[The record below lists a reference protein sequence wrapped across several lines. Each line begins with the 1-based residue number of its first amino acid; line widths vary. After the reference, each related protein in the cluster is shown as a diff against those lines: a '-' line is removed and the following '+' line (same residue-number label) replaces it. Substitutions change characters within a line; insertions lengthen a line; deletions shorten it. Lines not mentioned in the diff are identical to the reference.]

1 MVAASR
7 AYRPFEIK
15 VMNSILKDR
24 NKMGAH
30 NDSVRTYFVEDRI
43 AVQNVWQDRPMMNII
58 DCELYAGPV
67 FNNVHDYGIATVWKD
82 YEG

>member
-1 MVAASR
+1 MPVGR
-7 AYRPFEIK
+7 KP
-15 VMNSILKDR
+15 
-24 NKMGAH
+24 AH
-30 NDSVRTYFVEDRI
+30 SGSGLTGVFDAEDRI
-43 AVQNVWQDRPMMNII
+43 AVQNVWQDRPMNNIV